1 VDRIETKREAAIR
14 PEIYWSSILA
24 GSFIAMGTWLFLL
37 ALGAAIGGAG
47 SNTWTA
53 LYTLISPII
62 ALFFGSMVAARAGF
76 PSRGEAVLHGVVIWG
91 FTMSI
96 SSLLLSVFAP
106 MQIAMQSAGFLWA
119 VAGSILGSLLAAI
132 LGTTTAKAS
141 PHRQHVPREVNP

>member
-1 VDRIETKREAAIR
+1 METKHEVAVR
-14 PEIYWSSILA
+14 PEIYWSAILA

-47 SNTWTA
+47 SITWTA

-62 ALFFGSMVAARAGF
+62 ALFVGTLVAARTGF
-76 PSRGEAVLHGVVIWG
+76 PSRGEAILHGVVIWG

-106 MQIAMQSAGFLWA
+106 MQAAMQSSGFLWA
-119 VAGSILGSLLAAI
+119 VAGSILGSLLAAV
-132 LGTTTAKAS
+132 LGATTAKAS
-141 PHRQHVPREVNP
+141 PQRHHVPREVNP